1 MSPVN
6 RAAWLLHDL
15 LDTYAVVLPSGKI
28 LHVSTLASA
37 LQDAGLLVTEQD
49 LEFRAMVEA
58 RKKRAEGRRAARQQA
73 QL

>member
-1 MSPVN
+1 MTPFE
-6 RAAWLLHDL
+6 RAVDAIDL
-15 LDTYAVVLPSGKI
+15 WQGRNDVPDGCGCAEDYVQ
-28 LHVSTLASA
+28 A